1 MNVVILQSA
10 VRCRRGVRRRAEA
23 QRAAVRRRGG
33 GGGGVACAFLRG
45 SIGQLQKSQGKAL
58 KAHAGPLGRSWL
70 HLVAIAARQ
79 ARQADLRSRLRP
91 PKGIKLDPEILQ
103 SGPFFEPYVNILYA
117 ARSLESR
124 PECPPFFFNGPFCA
138 FRCRTLCMC
147 RSCPKGA
154 DVLLIQVSDYST
166 DILDNPR
173 PGTRGTNHRRRHSGG
188 ACADSVTR
196 PLARRVD
203 RKGARR
209 VMAGW
214 GAPLYE

>member
-1 MNVVILQSA
+1 M
-10 VRCRRGVRRRAEA
+10 RCRRGVRRRAEA

-124 PECPPFFFNGPFCA
+124 PECPSFFFIDRSVPSAAEHSACA
-138 FRCRTLCMC
+138 AVVL
-147 RSCPKGA
+147 KGA